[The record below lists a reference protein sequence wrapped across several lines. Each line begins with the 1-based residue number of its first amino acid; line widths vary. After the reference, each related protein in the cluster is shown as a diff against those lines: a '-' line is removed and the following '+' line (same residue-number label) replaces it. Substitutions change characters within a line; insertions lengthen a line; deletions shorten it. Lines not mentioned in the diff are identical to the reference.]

1 MVNIMVTD
9 TTERDR
15 LIGSIIGGII
25 AFVIALRFIGMEQW
39 DNFGIGEWIVYII
52 VQVVV
57 TALGWGLGGLMG
69 EDWNDDGPYGM

>member
-1 MVNIMVTD
+1 MVTD
-9 TTERDR
+9 TTDRDR

-25 AFVIALRFIGMEQW
+25 AFGLALRFIGMEQW
-39 DNFGIGEWIVYII
+39 DNFHTGEWIVYII

>member
-1 MVNIMVTD
+1 MVNIMASD

-25 AFVIALRFIGMEQW
+25 AFVLALRFIGMEQW
-39 DNFGIGEWIVYII
+39 DNFGIGEWILYII